1 MKIYNKKNFRYG
13 LWMTV
18 LGVLMLLTSI
28 WKGFD
33 IKGTVILAICLFP
46 GIGLLLR
53 SLSRDMS
60 REDKIAE
67 LDERNKLVEW
77 RAKSR
82 ALHCGAGLF
91 CVRPHQYRRDAGDGG
106 VFRRHAGGVRADV
119 HHYAARRAFHTA
131 VLQQK
136 AVILSDFTQARR
148 PDCPGGVFVL

>member
-13 LWMTV
+13 LGMTI

-33 IKGTVILAICLFP
+33 VKGTVILAPCLFV
-46 GIGLLLR
+46 GIGLMLR

-67 LDERNKLVEW
+67 LDERNKMVEW

-82 ALHCGAGLF
+82 ALGIAELICVVCILVSIVGMRVVEDFFGGMLVAFGLM
-91 CVRPHQYRRDAGDGG
+91 YTIMLLTELLTLLYYDKK
-106 VFRRHAGGVRADV
+106 
-119 HHYAARRAFHTA
+119 
-131 VLQQK
+131 L
-136 AVILSDFTQARR
+136 
-148 PDCPGGVFVL
+148 

>member
-13 LWMTV
+13 LGMTI

-33 IKGTVILAICLFP
+33 VNGTVILALCLFV
-46 GIGLLLR
+46 GIGLMLR

-67 LDERNKLVEW
+67 LDERNKMVEW

-82 ALHCGAGLF
+82 ALGIAELICVVCILVSIVGMRVVEDFFGGMLVAFGLM
-91 CVRPHQYRRDAGDGG
+91 Y
-106 VFRRHAGGVRADV
+106 
-119 HHYAARRAFHTA
+119 TIM
-131 VLQQK
+131 L
-136 AVILSDFTQARR
+136 LTELFTLLYY
-148 PDCPGGVFVL
+148 DKKL

>member
-13 LWMTV
+13 LGMTI

-33 IKGTVILAICLFP
+33 VKGTVILALCLFV
-46 GIGLLLR
+46 GIGLMLR

-67 LDERNKLVEW
+67 LDERNKMVEW

-82 ALHCGAGLF
+82 ALGIAELICVVCILISIVGMRIVKDFFGGMLVAFGLM
-91 CVRPHQYRRDAGDGG
+91 YTIMLLTELLTLLYYDKK
-106 VFRRHAGGVRADV
+106 
-119 HHYAARRAFHTA
+119 
-131 VLQQK
+131 L
-136 AVILSDFTQARR
+136 
-148 PDCPGGVFVL
+148 

>member
-13 LWMTV
+13 LGMTI

-33 IKGTVILAICLFP
+33 VKGTVTLALCLFV
-46 GIGLLLR
+46 GIGLMLR

-67 LDERNKLVEW
+67 LDERNRMVEW

-82 ALHCGAGLF
+82 ALGIAELICVVCILISIVGMRIVKDFFGGMLVAFGLM
-91 CVRPHQYRRDAGDGG
+91 YTIMLLTELLTLLYYDKK
-106 VFRRHAGGVRADV
+106 
-119 HHYAARRAFHTA
+119 
-131 VLQQK
+131 L
-136 AVILSDFTQARR
+136 
-148 PDCPGGVFVL
+148 

>member
-13 LWMTV
+13 LGMTT

-33 IKGTVILAICLFP
+33 VKGTVILALCLFV
-46 GIGLLLR
+46 GIGLMLR

-67 LDERNKLVEW
+67 LDERNKMVEW

-82 ALHCGAGLF
+82 ALGIAELICVVCILVSIVGMRIVKDFFGGMLVAFGLM
-91 CVRPHQYRRDAGDGG
+91 YTIMLLTELLTLLYYDKK
-106 VFRRHAGGVRADV
+106 
-119 HHYAARRAFHTA
+119 
-131 VLQQK
+131 L
-136 AVILSDFTQARR
+136 
-148 PDCPGGVFVL
+148 

>member
-13 LWMTV
+13 LGMTT

-33 IKGTVILAICLFP
+33 VKGTVILALCLFV
-46 GIGLLLR
+46 GIGLMLR

-67 LDERNKLVEW
+67 LDERNRMVEW

-82 ALHCGAGLF
+82 ALGIAELICVVCILVSIVGMRIVKDFFGGMLVAFGLM
-91 CVRPHQYRRDAGDGG
+91 YTIMLLTELLTLLYYDKK
-106 VFRRHAGGVRADV
+106 
-119 HHYAARRAFHTA
+119 
-131 VLQQK
+131 L
-136 AVILSDFTQARR
+136 
-148 PDCPGGVFVL
+148 

>member
-13 LWMTV
+13 LGMTM

-33 IKGTVILAICLFP
+33 VKGTVILALCLFV
-46 GIGLLLR
+46 GIGLMLR

-67 LDERNKLVEW
+67 LDERNKMVEW

-82 ALHCGAGLF
+82 ALGIAELICVVCILVSIVGMRIVKDFFGGMLVAFGLM
-91 CVRPHQYRRDAGDGG
+91 Y
-106 VFRRHAGGVRADV
+106 
-119 HHYAARRAFHTA
+119 TIM
-131 VLQQK
+131 L
-136 AVILSDFTQARR
+136 LTELFTLLYY
-148 PDCPGGVFVL
+148 DKKL

>member
-13 LWMTV
+13 LGMTI

-33 IKGTVILAICLFP
+33 VKGTVILALCLFV
-46 GIGLLLR
+46 GIGLMLR

-67 LDERNKLVEW
+67 LDERNRMVEW

-82 ALHCGAGLF
+82 ALGIAELICVVCILVSIVGMRIVKDFFGGMLVAFGLM
-91 CVRPHQYRRDAGDGG
+91 YTIMLLTELLTLLYYDKK
-106 VFRRHAGGVRADV
+106 
-119 HHYAARRAFHTA
+119 
-131 VLQQK
+131 L
-136 AVILSDFTQARR
+136 
-148 PDCPGGVFVL
+148 

>member
-13 LWMTV
+13 LGMTI

-33 IKGTVILAICLFP
+33 VKGTVILALCLFV
-46 GIGLLLR
+46 GIGLMLR

-67 LDERNKLVEW
+67 LDERNRMVEW

-82 ALHCGAGLF
+82 ALGIAELICVVCILVSIVGMRVVEDFFGGMLVAFGLM
-91 CVRPHQYRRDAGDGG
+91 Y
-106 VFRRHAGGVRADV
+106 
-119 HHYAARRAFHTA
+119 TIM
-131 VLQQK
+131 L
-136 AVILSDFTQARR
+136 LTELFTLLYY
-148 PDCPGGVFVL
+148 DKKL

>member
-13 LWMTV
+13 LGMTI

-33 IKGTVILAICLFP
+33 VKGTVVLALCLFL
-46 GIGLLLR
+46 GIGFLLR

-67 LDERNKLVEW
+67 LDERNKMVEW

-82 ALHCGAGLF
+82 ALGIAELIC
-91 CVRPHQYRRDAGDGG
+91 
-106 VFRRHAGGVRADV
+106 
-119 HHYAARRAFHTA
+119 AAC
-131 VLQQK
+131 
-136 AVILSDFTQARR
+136 ILVALSACALWRIFSAACWWRS
-148 PDCPGGVFVL
+148 G

>member
-13 LWMTV
+13 LGMTI

-33 IKGTVILAICLFP
+33 VKGTVILALCLFV
-46 GIGLLLR
+46 GIGLMLR

-67 LDERNKLVEW
+67 LDERNRMVEW

-82 ALHCGAGLF
+82 ALGIAELICVVCILVSIVGMRIVKDFFGGMLVAFGLM
-91 CVRPHQYRRDAGDGG
+91 Y
-106 VFRRHAGGVRADV
+106 
-119 HHYAARRAFHTA
+119 TIM
-131 VLQQK
+131 L
-136 AVILSDFTQARR
+136 LTELFTLLYY
-148 PDCPGGVFVL
+148 DKKL

>member
-13 LWMTV
+13 LGMTI

-33 IKGTVILAICLFP
+33 VKGTVTLALCLFV
-46 GIGLLLR
+46 GIGLMLR

-67 LDERNKLVEW
+67 LDERNKMVEW

-82 ALHCGAGLF
+82 ALGIAELICVVCILISIVGMRIVKDFFGGMLVAFGLM
-91 CVRPHQYRRDAGDGG
+91 Y
-106 VFRRHAGGVRADV
+106 
-119 HHYAARRAFHTA
+119 TIM
-131 VLQQK
+131 L
-136 AVILSDFTQARR
+136 LTELFTLLYY
-148 PDCPGGVFVL
+148 DKKL

>member
-13 LWMTV
+13 LGMTI

-33 IKGTVILAICLFP
+33 VKGTVILALCLFV
-46 GIGLLLR
+46 GIGLMLR

-67 LDERNKLVEW
+67 LDERNKMVEW

-82 ALHCGAGLF
+82 ALGIAELICVVCILISIVGMRIVKDFFGGMLVAFGLM
-91 CVRPHQYRRDAGDGG
+91 YTIMLLAELLTLLYYDKK
-106 VFRRHAGGVRADV
+106 
-119 HHYAARRAFHTA
+119 
-131 VLQQK
+131 L
-136 AVILSDFTQARR
+136 
-148 PDCPGGVFVL
+148 

>member
-13 LWMTV
+13 LGMTM

-33 IKGTVILAICLFP
+33 VKGTVILALCLFV
-46 GIGLLLR
+46 GIGLMLR

-67 LDERNKLVEW
+67 LDERNKMVEW

-82 ALHCGAGLF
+82 ALGIAELICVVCILISIVGMRIVKDFFGGMLMAFGLM
-91 CVRPHQYRRDAGDGG
+91 Y
-106 VFRRHAGGVRADV
+106 
-119 HHYAARRAFHTA
+119 TIM
-131 VLQQK
+131 L
-136 AVILSDFTQARR
+136 LTELFTLLYY
-148 PDCPGGVFVL
+148 DKKL

>member
-13 LWMTV
+13 LGMTI

-33 IKGTVILAICLFP
+33 VKGTVILALCLFV
-46 GIGLLLR
+46 GIGLMLR

-67 LDERNKLVEW
+67 LDERNRMVEW

-82 ALHCGAGLF
+82 ALGIAELICVVCILISIVGMRIVKDFFGGMLVAFGLM
-91 CVRPHQYRRDAGDGG
+91 Y
-106 VFRRHAGGVRADV
+106 
-119 HHYAARRAFHTA
+119 TIM
-131 VLQQK
+131 L
-136 AVILSDFTQARR
+136 LTELFTLLYY
-148 PDCPGGVFVL
+148 DKKL

>member
-13 LWMTV
+13 LGMTT

-33 IKGTVILAICLFP
+33 VKGTVILALCLFL

-67 LDERNKLVEW
+67 LDERNRMVEW

-82 ALHCGAGLF
+82 ALGIAELICVACILISIVGMRIVKDFFGGMLVAFGLM
-91 CVRPHQYRRDAGDGG
+91 YTIMLLAELLTLLYYDKK
-106 VFRRHAGGVRADV
+106 
-119 HHYAARRAFHTA
+119 
-131 VLQQK
+131 L
-136 AVILSDFTQARR
+136 
-148 PDCPGGVFVL
+148 

>member
-13 LWMTV
+13 LGMTM

-33 IKGTVILAICLFP
+33 VKGTVILALCLFV
-46 GIGLLLR
+46 GIGLMLR

-67 LDERNKLVEW
+67 LDERNRMVEW

-82 ALHCGAGLF
+82 ALGIAELICVVCILISIVGMRIVKDFFGGMLMAFGLM
-91 CVRPHQYRRDAGDGG
+91 Y
-106 VFRRHAGGVRADV
+106 
-119 HHYAARRAFHTA
+119 TIM
-131 VLQQK
+131 L
-136 AVILSDFTQARR
+136 LTELFTLLYY
-148 PDCPGGVFVL
+148 DKKL

>member
-33 IKGTVILAICLFP
+33 VKGTVILAICLFL

-53 SLSRDMS
+53 SLS

-82 ALHCGAGLF
+82 ALGIAELACFVCVLISIVGMRAMEEFFGGMLVAFGLM
-91 CVRPHQYRRDAGDGG
+91 
-106 VFRRHAGGVRADV
+106 
-119 HHYAARRAFHTA
+119 
-131 VLQQK
+131 
-136 AVILSDFTQARR
+136 FTIMLLAEL
-148 PDCPGGVFVL
+148 FTLLYYNKKL

>member
-13 LWMTV
+13 LGMTI

-33 IKGTVILAICLFP
+33 VKGTVILALCLFV
-46 GIGLLLR
+46 GIGLMLR

-67 LDERNKLVEW
+67 LDERNKMVEW

-82 ALHCGAGLF
+82 ALGIAELICVVCILISIVGMRIVKDFFGGMLVAFGLM
-91 CVRPHQYRRDAGDGG
+91 YTIMLYYDKK
-106 VFRRHAGGVRADV
+106 
-119 HHYAARRAFHTA
+119 
-131 VLQQK
+131 L
-136 AVILSDFTQARR
+136 
-148 PDCPGGVFVL
+148 